1 MILKMVELSG
11 SLLGADFGKIQS
23 EVSRLEKFV
32 DSWHV
37 DVMDNKFVPNNTLD
51 KFPPAFVK
59 NLQTGKPQDVHLMVE
74 KPSKYFEGY
83 ALAGCSS
90 ITFHCEAGC
99 NYTKAIDA
107 IHDLGVKAG
116 ISLKPK
122 TPVSAIEK
130 FLPLVDVVLV
140 MSVEP
145 GFGGQSFMPSALDK
159 IEELR
164 RKDAGDIAVDG
175 GINEITGKQC
185 EEAGA
190 NILIAGTALFKAQD
204 AEKFAAML
212 KG

>member
-1 MILKMVELSG
+1 MVELSG
-11 SLLGADFGKIQS
+11 SLLGADFAKIQS
-23 EVSRLEKFV
+23 EVSRLEKLV

-37 DVMDNKFVPNNTLD
+37 DVMDNNFVPNNTLD

-59 NLQTGKPQDVHLMVE
+59 NLKTEKPQDVHLMVE

-83 ALAGCSS
+83 ALAGARS
-90 ITFHCEAGC
+90 ITFHCETERNC
-99 NYTKAIDA
+99 VKAIDA
-107 IHDLGVKAG
+107 IHDFGVKAG
-116 ISLKPK
+116 VSLKPK

-130 FLPLVDVVLV
+130 FLPLVDIVLV

-145 GFGGQSFMPSALDK
+145 GFGGQTFMPSALDK
-159 IEELR
+159 ISELR

-204 AEKFAAML
+204 VEKFASTL
-212 KG
+212 RQ